1 MLRRVWDRVWSH
13 PSDEGLAGALARR
26 TVVMMWVGAL
36 SAYFLAIPFIMA
48 EHARHQLNSL
58 ALQGEMLGS
67 LEVGTAFLSGQQL
80 PHDFALEYG
89 IEALFI
95 HAASGSSLTSGRY
108 IIFSQDNVLGKADTI
123 FNLDHASWY
132 SRVAPTMAILSPFGD
147 DYVRVN
153 GLQRLDHPQ
162 IDVFIAKA
170 FLRDRLWDMFF
181 SASAIGVVI
190 FFFSHILVR
199 KMTARSVR
207 QTLSSVLAQLYG
219 RHQGS
224 LPNSEDLQSDL
235 MQRLESNHKALEA
248 HIDEQARLASL
259 GAATGRLAHDVR
271 NLLASLRLSAERM
284 AAMEAEADRRAGH
297 RMIASIDRALALCE
311 WASRYKSAKREAVD
325 ITHVALSTLVNEVF
339 SLVKLHDPR
348 HRIELI
354 NAVDSDFALMAERTL
369 LFRILF
375 NISLNGVQAM
385 HKSGDKGF
393 VTIHARNTADEVF
406 IDITD
411 SGPGIDPKIAQSALT
426 PYSGQH
432 PEGTGLGIII
442 AADLSRWHGGSLE
455 LMRSDNLGT
464 CFRVRLPNRQQDGD
478 DAGEPDTSSDDG
490 DLEALLR
497 A

>member
-1 MLRRVWDRVWSH
+1 MWSH
-13 PSDEGLAGALARR
+13 PSEQGLAGALARR

-58 ALQGEMLGS
+58 ALQGEMLGA
-67 LEVGTAFLSGQQL
+67 LEVDNAFLSGQKL

-95 HAASGSSLTSGRY
+95 HAAAETQISSGRY
-108 IIFSQDNVLGKADTI
+108 IIFRKNDVLGKADTV
-123 FNLDHASWY
+123 FNLDNASWY
-132 SRVAPTMAILSPFGD
+132 SRVAPTMAILSPFSD

-181 SASAIGVVI
+181 SASAIGIVI
-190 FFFSHILVR
+190 FLVSHFLVR
-199 KMTARSVR
+199 RMAARSVR
-207 QTLSSVLAQLYG
+207 QTLSNVLARLYG
-219 RHQGS
+219 RHQDSDPIG
-224 LPNSEDLQSDL
+224 EDLQSDL
-235 MQRLESNHKALEA
+235 MQRLENNHKALEA
-248 HIDEQARLASL
+248 HIDDQARLASL

-284 AAMEAEADRRAGH
+284 ANMEAEADRRAGQ

-311 WASRYKSAKREAVD
+311 WASRYKSAKRESVD
-325 ITHVALSTLVNEVF
+325 ITPVALSTLVDEVF

-354 NAVDSDFALMAERTL
+354 NAVEDDFALMAERTL

-385 HKSGDKGF
+385 HKAGDKGF
-393 VTIHARNTADEVF
+393 VTIHARKTDSEIF

-426 PYSGQH
+426 PYAGQH

-455 LMRSDNLGT
+455 LLRSDNLGT
-464 CFRVRLPNRQQDGD
+464 CFRVHLPSRQQGRD
-478 DAGEPDTSSDDG
+478 D
-490 DLEALLR
+490 DLITEDEDNLDALLR

>member
-1 MLRRVWDRVWSH
+1 LRRVLARIWSH
-13 PSDEGLAGALARR
+13 PSEEGLAGALARR
-26 TVVMMWVGAL
+26 TVLMMWVGAL

-58 ALQGEMLGS
+58 ALQGEMLGA
-67 LEVGTAFLSGQQL
+67 LEVDKALLSGQTL
-80 PHDFALEYG
+80 AHDFAVEYG
-89 IEALFI
+89 IEALYI
-95 HAASGSSLTSGRY
+95 PASTETPLASGRY
-108 IIFSQDNVLGKADTI
+108 IILGEASVLGKADTI
-123 FNLDHASWY
+123 FDLRNATWY
-132 SRVAPTMAILSPFGD
+132 SRVAPTMAIILPIGD
-147 DYVRVN
+147 DYIRVN
-153 GLQRLDHPQ
+153 GLQQLDHPQ

-170 FLRDRLWDMFF
+170 FLRDRLWDMFL
-181 SASAIGVVI
+181 SATAIGLVI
-190 FFFSHILVR
+190 FLVAHFLVR
-199 KMTARSVR
+199 RMAARLVH
-207 QTLSSVLAQLYG
+207 QTLSNVLARIYG
-219 RHQGS
+219 RHQDSDPTGT
-224 LPNSEDLQSDL
+224 DLQSDL
-235 MQRLESNHKALEA
+235 MRRLESNHKALEA
-248 HIDEQARLASL
+248 HIDDQARLASL

-284 AAMEAEADRRAGH
+284 AGMENEADRRAGQ

-311 WASRYKSAKREAVD
+311 WASRYKSAKRKNVD
-325 ITHVALSTLVNEVF
+325 ITQVPLSTLVDEVF

-354 NAVDSDFALMAERTL
+354 NAVDDNFVLMAERTL

-385 HKSGDKGF
+385 HKDGNKGF
-393 VTIHARNTADEVF
+393 VAIHARKSDSEVF

-411 SGPGIDPKIAQSALT
+411 SGPGIDTKIAQSALT
-426 PYSGQH
+426 PYAGQH

-455 LMRSDNLGT
+455 LLRSDNLGT
-464 CFRVRLPNRQQDGD
+464 SFRVRLPSRQQGQD
-478 DAGEPDTSSDDG
+478 DVDPSLTTAGSD